1 MPNKSG
7 NTTIRIPFEAADPG
21 IARPEQAAYGGVMRA
36 RHRGNGNA
44 ALKSKHRQALKP
56 LEWPV
61 AGLAHEFNN
70 IFSVILSNMELAQ
83 MKSPENICGYIER
96 TLAAVRRGK
105 EMVQHI
111 QYSSQDNNR
120 PELIDTGM
128 LARKMV
134 ELLNIENPKVKTVMK
149 ATPGLWKVFGAPSQ
163 IQQAV
168 MGLLM
173 AARESSTAH
182 NGSGPRLITVSL
194 ENIVLPPESIKI
206 RTVVSEFIRL
216 TITWDGGMAGT
227 GNSGRLCLA
236 EQALKDLGGWME
248 VVSNISAVT
257 AFFPGQPDD
266 PCNKMGHGAMKGGC
280 ETILLVEDERDVAE
294 AVKELLETLGYTVFI
309 AFSGE
314 EALNIFN
321 EKSGLID
328 MAILDM
334 ALPGI
339 PGTEVLQIFKQI
351 KPGIKAILSS
361 GAGSSGKIAD
371 GTPFEFICKP
381 YDFEELAHA
390 IREAFGE
397 GNAGGLDLKY
407 HVNRIRSYFVR
418 EKTAP
423 HSAKLLNG
431 LSIYRIFGRL
441 AWEPKENFIAVFLD
455 AQKNLIAYDVVS
467 RGTTDEAT
475 VYPQEIVR
483 SALLAGAAA
492 IALVH
497 NHPSGMLEP
506 SAEDIRLTLNV
517 KTICRL
523 LRIELAD
530 HVIISKSGYFS
541 FSGKNML

>member
-1 MPNKSG
+1 
-7 NTTIRIPFEAADPG
+7 
-21 IARPEQAAYGGVMRA
+21 
-36 RHRGNGNA
+36 
-44 ALKSKHRQALKP
+44 
-56 LEWPV
+56 
-61 AGLAHEFNN
+61 
-70 IFSVILSNMELAQ
+70 
-83 MKSPENICGYIER
+83 
-96 TLAAVRRGK
+96 
-105 EMVQHI
+105 
-111 QYSSQDNNR
+111 
-120 PELIDTGM
+120 
-128 LARKMV
+128 
-134 ELLNIENPKVKTVMK
+134 
-149 ATPGLWKVFGAPSQ
+149 
-163 IQQAV
+163 
-168 MGLLM
+168 MGLLI
-173 AARESSTAH
+173 AAREISTAH
-182 NGSGPRLITVSL
+182 NGGAPQVITVTL

-206 RTVVSEFIRL
+206 RTVVSEFVRL
-216 TITWDGGMAGT
+216 TITWDCGGMAGT
-227 GNSGRLCLA
+227 VNSGRLRLA

-248 VVSNISAVT
+248 AVNSMGNISAVT

-266 PCNKMGHGAMKGGC
+266 PCNKMEPGAMKGGC
-280 ETILLVEDERDVAE
+280 ETILLVEDERDAAE
-294 AVKELLETLGYTVFI
+294 AVKELLETLGYTAFI

-314 EALNIFN
+314 EALNIFH

-339 PGTEVLQIFKQI
+339 PGTEVLKIFKQI

-361 GAGSSGKIAD
+361 GAGGSGKIAA
-371 GTPFEFICKP
+371 GMPFEFICKP

-397 GNAGGLDLKY
+397 DNTGGLDLKY

-423 HSAKLLNG
+423 YSAKLLNG

-541 FSGKNML
+541 FAGKNML